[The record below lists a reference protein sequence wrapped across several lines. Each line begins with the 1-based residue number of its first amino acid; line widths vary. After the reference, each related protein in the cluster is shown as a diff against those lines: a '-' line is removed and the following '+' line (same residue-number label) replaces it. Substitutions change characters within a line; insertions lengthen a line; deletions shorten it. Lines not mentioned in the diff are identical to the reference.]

1 MRLLLD
7 TRTFLWAIAEPA
19 RLSRKVTRMILDERN
34 ELLLSSVTLWEIIV
48 KLQSG
53 KLKLDASAE
62 YFQAHM
68 SRLGIREVL
77 PITPVH
83 VYAVLKLPPVHRD
96 PFARLLAAQC
106 AVERLPLLSAD
117 DLLRQYPIQ
126 VLW

>member
-7 TRTFLWAIAEPA
+7 THTFLWAIAEPA
-19 RLSRKVTRMILDERN
+19 RLSRKITRLLLDERN
-34 ELLLSSVTLWEIIV
+34 ELLLSAVTLWEIIV
-48 KLQSG
+48 KWQAG
-53 KLKLDASAE
+53 KLKLPASAE

-68 SRLGIREVL
+68 DRLGIRQVL

-83 VYAVLKLPPVHRD
+83 VYAVLSLPPLHKD
-96 PFARLLAAQC
+96 PFDRLLAAQ
-106 AVERLPLLSAD
+106 ASVEGLPLASAD

>member
-7 TRTFLWAIAEPA
+7 THTFLWAIAEPA
-19 RLSRKVTRMILDERN
+19 RLSRKITRLLLDERN
-34 ELLLSSVTLWEIIV
+34 ELLLSAVTLWEIIV
-48 KLQSG
+48 KWQAG
-53 KLKLDASAE
+53 KLKLPASAE

-68 SRLGIREVL
+68 DRLGIRQVL

-83 VYAVLKLPPVHRD
+83 VYAVLSLPPLHKD
-96 PFARLLAAQC
+96 PYDRLLAAQ
-106 AVERLPLLSAD
+106 ASVEGLPLASTD

>member
-1 MRLLLD
+1 MRFLLD
-7 TRTFLWAIAEPA
+7 THTFLWAIAEPA

-48 KLQSG
+48 KLQAG

-68 SRLGIREVL
+68 DRLGIRQVL
-77 PITPVH
+77 PVTPVH
-83 VYAVLKLPPVHRD
+83 VYALLKLPALHKD
-96 PFARLLAAQC
+96 PFDRLLVAQ
-106 AVERLPLLSAD
+106 ASVEGLPLVSAE
-117 DLLRQYPIQ
+117 DLLRRYAIR

>member
-7 TRTFLWAIAEPA
+7 THTFLWAIAEPA
-19 RLSRKVTRMILDERN
+19 QLSRKVTRMILDERN

-48 KLQSG
+48 KLQAG

-68 SRLGIREVL
+68 DRLGIRQVL

-83 VYAVLKLPPVHRD
+83 VYAVLKLPPLHKD
-96 PFARLLAAQC
+96 PFDRLLVAQ
-106 AVERLPLLSAD
+106 ASVEGLPLVSAE
-117 DLLRQYPIQ
+117 DLLRRYAIR

>member
-7 TRTFLWAIAEPA
+7 THTFLWAIAEPA

-48 KLQSG
+48 KLQAG
-53 KLKLDASAE
+53 KLKLDATAE

-68 SRLGIREVL
+68 DRLGIRQVL
-77 PITPVH
+77 PVTPVH
-83 VYAVLKLPPVHRD
+83 VYALLKLPALHKD
-96 PFARLLAAQC
+96 PFDRLLVAQ
-106 AVERLPLLSAD
+106 ASVEGLPLVSAD
-117 DLLRQYPIQ
+117 DLLRRYAIR

>member
-1 MRLLLD
+1 MRFLLD
-7 TRTFLWAIAEPA
+7 THTFLWAIAEPA

-48 KLQSG
+48 KLQAG

-68 SRLGIREVL
+68 DRLGIRQVL

-83 VYAVLKLPPVHRD
+83 VYAVLKLPPLHKD
-96 PFARLLAAQC
+96 PFDRLLVAQ
-106 AVERLPLLSAD
+106 ASVEGLPLVSAE
-117 DLLRQYPIQ
+117 DLLRRYAIR

>member
-7 TRTFLWAIAEPA
+7 THTFLWAIAEPA
-19 RLSRKVTRMILDERN
+19 QLSRKVTRMILDERN

-48 KLQSG
+48 KLQAG

-68 SRLGIREVL
+68 DRLGIRQVL
-77 PITPVH
+77 PVTPVH
-83 VYAVLKLPPVHRD
+83 VYALLKLPALHKD
-96 PFARLLAAQC
+96 PFDRLLVAQ
-106 AVERLPLLSAD
+106 ASVEGLPLVSAE
-117 DLLRQYPIQ
+117 DLLRRYAIR